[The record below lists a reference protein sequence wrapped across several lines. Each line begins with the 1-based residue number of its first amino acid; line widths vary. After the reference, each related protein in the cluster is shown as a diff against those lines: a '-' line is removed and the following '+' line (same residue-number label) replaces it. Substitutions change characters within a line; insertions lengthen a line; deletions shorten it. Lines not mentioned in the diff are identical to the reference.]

1 MSLFSNIYN
10 GRSKYKGKECI
21 DYITDAETRRKNYVE
36 CFYRQHPSLSRDCA
50 MAYHCLLYNK
60 DLTEEDRII
69 FNARL
74 EEIRKKEDE
83 KMKLLYAEF
92 QGRIQLEDNQLD
104 IIEREMD
111 EMAYYTEEGK
121 DMHEI
126 PLVESGNYVSRTLP
140 VTPGN

>member
-1 MSLFSNIYN
+1 
-10 GRSKYKGKECI
+10 
-21 DYITDAETRRKNYVE
+21 
-36 CFYRQHPSLSRDCA
+36 